1 MKLLSKSDM
10 EKAAFPV
17 RWARSASEK
26 PIAEI
31 LQHPM
36 LVQKFGDKI
45 GALLDNPQW
54 WGHSGWKPQPLGGF
68 IGRFAVSGRRSDDSS
83 SDEGTAAL
91 PPQVESVAMYAD
103 GANGPEAEVVAKV
116 ADLAAY
122 ALNANAALWG
132 GASGLCCWLREQDL
146 NLRPSGYEPDE
157 LPGCSIPR
165 HQR

>member
-54 WGHSGWKPQPLGGF
+54 
-68 IGRFAVSGRRSDDSS
+68 
-83 SDEGTAAL
+83 
-91 PPQVESVAMYAD
+91 
-103 GANGPEAEVVAKV
+103 
-116 ADLAAY
+116 
-122 ALNANAALWG
+122 
-132 GASGLCCWLREQDL
+132 
-146 NLRPSGYEPDE
+146 
-157 LPGCSIPR
+157 
-165 HQR
+165 